1 MAVAGRVLTC
11 GLDAGAGCMVSVR
24 ESVGGLPP
32 LLRLNLPRSLH
43 MMCARA
49 LRALEGRSSHDAC
62 GTLPAAKKKHRVVEQ
77 LVSDLFFGIFKNK
90 KR

>member
-32 LLRLNLPRSLH
+32 LSRLNLPRSLH
-43 MMCARA
+43 DVRSGLARFGGAVLSA
-49 LRALEGRSSHDAC
+49 LTQRMNAC
-62 GTLPAAKKKHRVVEQ
+62 GVLPAAVGPV
-77 LVSDLFFGIFKNK
+77 I
-90 KR
+90 